1 MNTIEEELRKA
12 FAQIKA
18 DLDKDEEV
26 SRSELEKAELWATLL
41 KEKTLPQS
49 QQKCLLKK
57 ILFF

>member
-41 KEKTLPQS
+41 KEKNDRE
-49 QQKCLLKK
+49 KNNIRNK
-57 ILFF
+57 